1 MTLLSVVATSLALL
15 FASGVASLLL
25 YRSPRFATAVAS
37 AGAVIGCVMGL
48 AASVY
53 ALVSGAPEEIV
64 RAAWH
69 LPVGEFHVG
78 VDALSIFFLL
88 CIYVVSGL
96 SALYAV
102 GYMGSYRERN
112 LALPAFFFNL
122 LIVSMIVVVVARDAV
137 LFLMAW
143 EIMTMASYFLVTFE
157 DQRDEVRR
165 AGFTYLIAS
174 HVSVVFVFV
183 LFAFLSHETGGASF
197 DFGGFAQH
205 QSWPHAVGATALVLA
220 LIGFGTKAGFWPMH
234 IWLPD
239 AHPAAPSH
247 VSALMS
253 GVMIKM
259 GIYGI
264 LRTLTFLGPPPIW
277 WGGLV
282 VAIGAVS
289 GIIGV
294 IYALAQHDLKRLL
307 AYHSIENIG
316 IIALGIG
323 VGLIGQAFRNPAL
336 AFAGYAGALLH
347 VLNHG
352 LFKGLLFHC
361 AGSVLHATGTR
372 DIDKLGGLYRHMK
385 LTGTTF
391 LIGAVAICGLP
402 PLNGFVS
409 EWLIYY
415 GAFRSGFTL
424 SGAGAIA
431 AVVALTALSLIGG
444 LAVAC
449 FVKVFGVVFL
459 GAPRSPEAEHAH
471 GAPLSMRLATV
482 AGAAACIAIGF
493 WPQGAVRIV
502 AEPAKL
508 LVGQEATAGD
518 LATAVGPIALVA
530 AILAGLT
537 LTLALLR
544 WSLLRGREIRTTP
557 TWGCGYPATTPRMQ
571 YTAASFASPLLE
583 PFAMLLRRRVHQ
595 DGPSGYFPS
604 HAHHDLHYDDLAGER
619 ILLPLTRKIVA
630 ALGRMRIIQ
639 HGHINI
645 YLAYILLTFVVLLAW
660 QLARLR
666 G

>member
-1 MTLLSVVATSLALL
+1 MTMLSVVAMSLALL
-15 FASGVASLLL
+15 LVSGGVSLLS
-25 YRSPRFATAVAS
+25 YRSPRVAVSVAS
-37 AGAVIGCVMGL
+37 SGAVISCGL
-48 AASVY
+48 GMAAGLR
-53 ALVSGAPEEIV
+53 ALVCGVSEESF
-64 RAAWH
+64 RATWS
-69 LPVGEFHVG
+69 LPVGEFHIG
-78 VDALSIFFLL
+78 MDALSVFFLL
-88 CIYVVSGL
+88 CIYIVSGL
-96 SALYAV
+96 SALYAA
-102 GYMGSYRERN
+102 GYLRSYRGRN
-112 LALPAFFFNL
+112 LAFPAFCFNL
-122 LIVSMIVVVVARDAV
+122 LIASMIGVVVARDAV

-143 EIMTMASYFLVTFE
+143 EIMTIASYLLVTFE

-174 HVSVVFVFV
+174 HVSIVFVFA
-183 LFAFLSHETGGASF
+183 LFALLSHGTGGSSF
-197 DFGGFAQH
+197 DFGVFAQNR
-205 QSWPHAVGATALVLA
+205 SWPHAAGATALVLA
-220 LIGFGTKAGFWPMH
+220 LIGFGTKAGFWPVH

-264 LRTLTFLGPPPIW
+264 LRTLTFIGPPSVW

-282 VAIGAVS
+282 VVIGAVS

-294 IYALAQHDLKRLL
+294 LHALAQHDLKRLL

-323 VGLIGQAFRNPAL
+323 LGMIGQGFRNPAL

-361 AGSVLHATGTR
+361 AGSVHHATGTR

-385 LTGTTF
+385 VTGTTF

-409 EWLIYY
+409 EWLIYL
-415 GAFRSGFTL
+415 GAFRSSFAL
-424 SGAGAIA
+424 SGMGAIA
-431 AVVALTALSLIGG
+431 AVVALAALSLIGG

-459 GAPRSPEAEHAH
+459 GRPRAHAAVSARE
-471 GAPLSMRLATV
+471 GPPSMRLTVV
-482 AGAAACIAIGF
+482 AGALACVAIGF

-502 AEPAKL
+502 AEPARL
-508 LVGQEATAGD
+508 LVGQEMAVAD
-518 LATAVGPIALVA
+518 LVGAVGPIALVA
-530 AILAGLT
+530 AILVGLI
-537 LTLALLR
+537 LALALLR
-544 WSLLRGREIRTTP
+544 WGLLRGREVRAAP
-557 TWGCGYPATTPRMQ
+557 TWGCGYSSPTPRMQ
-571 YTAASFASPLLE
+571 YTAASFVSPLLE
-583 PFAMLLRRRVHQ
+583 PFAILLRRRERQ
-595 DGPSGYFPS
+595 EGPTGYFPS
-604 HAHHDLHYDDLAGER
+604 DAHHELHYDDFAGER
-619 ILLPLTRKIVA
+619 ILLPVTRKIVS
-630 ALGRMRIIQ
+630 ALGRMRVIQ
-639 HGHINI
+639 HGRINL
-645 YLAYILLTFVVLLAW
+645 YLIYILLTFVILLAW
-660 QLARLR
+660 RLARLR